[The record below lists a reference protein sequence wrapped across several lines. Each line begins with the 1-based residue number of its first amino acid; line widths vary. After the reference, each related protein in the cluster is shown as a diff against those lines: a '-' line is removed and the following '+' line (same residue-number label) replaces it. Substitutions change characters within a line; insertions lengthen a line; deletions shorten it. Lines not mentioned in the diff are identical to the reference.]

1 MANLLKGDRDS
12 HGKKGMSWNIS
23 FTRPSAQG
31 MPKKVPGDPTTYG
44 KDSEFL
50 KLLKP

>member
-1 MANLLKGDRDS
+1 MANLLKGEIVMVKR
-12 HGKKGMSWNIS
+12 NIS
-23 FTRPSAQG
+23 FTRPYAQG